1 MERTRTRVVL
11 RVTDEFGAIR
21 PFANDPVKFQL
32 EGPAE
37 LIGDN
42 PFALIGGT
50 GAVWIRAKEEA
61 GSGNA
66 DGDASATRRANT
78 HFRDCRRA
86 GGKGLDRETLSI
98 VDRTQGVRRVSFVLV
113 TFSFLLFLSLCYGLS
128 TSEWRIRMQR
138 REFLKSSALLAA
150 TAGAAAK
157 TAKADVPAHNWGKYD
172 FGSGPKVSDRLNQG
186 PFPQYPPT
194 AIIPTDDVVMTTT
207 PSDDVVPNYG
217 KGLVTYITADS
228 GTDEIKSD
236 NIPQAIEDLVKFPLG
251 QQLYIRP
258 TWREVQPRPGK
269 LVLPDYLK
277 LVFDLA
283 KKNDKRIGL
292 RIQMCAPDYT
302 HSAAL
307 PDFVLEK
314 VPKVDL
320 ILKDQSEARSAKRYL
335 ENPHS
340 KYQPRYDDPF
350 FSNAFADLVGELAAE
365 FDGNPQIEFIDT
377 FMYGFW
383 GEGHTWPFANNPFP
397 DYQTAE
403 RTWIRMMEVQIEN
416 FKKTPL
422 LTNTQPDFSRVGN
435 SEMLD
440 RGVRSNNWIR
450 SDTIYIENEQIEA
463 LSNRPPWIAALL
475 EQGMPGKPPD
485 PSASI
490 EGISPAENMISHV
503 IDIGANYWSLWNF
516 HQINAK
522 NLQTYYQAYPA
533 AFDRINRRI
542 GYRVRP
548 SFIWSYEDTGYLGL
562 IIGLANDGIAGVPGV
577 LRVTVE
583 STDGKVLQSGC
594 LDAGLSAAGENSA
607 SAARVA
613 ARNQVRRA
621 EASRGD

>member
-1 MERTRTRVVL
+1 
-11 RVTDEFGAIR
+11 
-21 PFANDPVKFQL
+21 
-32 EGPAE
+32 
-37 LIGDN
+37 
-42 PFALIGGT
+42 
-50 GAVWIRAKEEA
+50 
-61 GSGNA
+61 
-66 DGDASATRRANT
+66 
-78 HFRDCRRA
+78 
-86 GGKGLDRETLSI
+86 
-98 VDRTQGVRRVSFVLV
+98 
-113 TFSFLLFLSLCYGLS
+113 
-128 TSEWRIRMQR
+128 MQR
-138 REFLKSSALLAA
+138 RDFLKSSALLAA

-157 TAKADVPAHNWGKYD
+157 TAKADVPAHNWSNYD
-172 FGSGPKVSDRLNQG
+172 FGSGPKVTDRLNQG

-194 AIIPTDDVVMTTT
+194 ATIPTDDVVMTTT

-269 LVLPDYLK
+269 LQLPDYLK
-277 LVFDLA
+277 QVFDLA

-314 VPKVDL
+314 VPKVDS
-320 ILKDQSEARSAKRYL
+320 ILKDQSEARTAKRYL

-340 KYQPRYDDPF
+340 KYQPRYDEPF
-350 FSNAFADLVGELAAE
+350 FQSAFADLVGELAAE

-440 RGVRSNNWIR
+440 RSVRSNNWIR

-485 PSASI
+485 ASASI

-522 NLQTYYQAYPA
+522 NLAAYYQAYPA

-548 SFIWSYEDTGYLGL
+548 SFIWSYQDTGYLGL
-562 IIGLANDGIAGVPGV
+562 IVGLANDGIAGVPGV
-577 LRVTVE
+577 LRLTVE
-583 STDGKVLQSGC
+583 SRDGKVLQSGC
-594 LDAGLSAAGENSA
+594 LDAGYPLPGKIRQAQLVLPQGTQFEGLKL
-607 SAARVA
+607 
-613 ARNQVRRA
+613 RA
-621 EASRGD
+621 EIEVKGMRYPVRWACHQKLNEDGSLTLRKNLRQAV

>member
-1 MERTRTRVVL
+1 
-11 RVTDEFGAIR
+11 
-21 PFANDPVKFQL
+21 
-32 EGPAE
+32 
-37 LIGDN
+37 
-42 PFALIGGT
+42 
-50 GAVWIRAKEEA
+50 
-61 GSGNA
+61 
-66 DGDASATRRANT
+66 
-78 HFRDCRRA
+78 
-86 GGKGLDRETLSI
+86 
-98 VDRTQGVRRVSFVLV
+98 
-113 TFSFLLFLSLCYGLS
+113 
-128 TSEWRIRMQR
+128 MQR
-138 REFLKSSALLAA
+138 RDFIKNSALLAA

-157 TAKADVPAHNWGKYD
+157 TAKGDVPAHNWGKYD

-186 PFPQYPPT
+186 PFPQYPPG

-207 PSDDVVPNYG
+207 PTDDVVPNYG

-269 LVLPDYLK
+269 LQLPDYLK

-314 VPKVDL
+314 VPKVDS
-320 ILKDQSEARSAKRYL
+320 ILKDQSEARTAKRYL

-350 FSNAFADLVGELAAE
+350 FQSAFADLVGELAGE

-403 RTWIRMMEVQIEN
+403 RTWIRMMEVQIEH

-440 RGVRSNNWIR
+440 RSVRSNNWIR
-450 SDTIYIENEQIEA
+450 SDTIFIENEQIEA

-475 EQGMPGKPPD
+475 EQGLPGKPPD
-485 PSASI
+485 PSAII
-490 EGISPAENMISHV
+490 EGVSPAENMISHV
-503 IDIGANYWSLWNF
+503 IDIGANYFSLWNF

-522 NLQTYYQAYPA
+522 NLAAYYQAYPA

-562 IIGLANDGIAGVPGV
+562 IVGLANDGIAGVPGV
-577 LRVTVE
+577 LRLSVE
-583 STDGKVLQSGC
+583 SKDGKVLQSGC
-594 LDAGLSAAGENSA
+594 LDPGYPLPGKIRQAQLVLPQGTQFEGLKL
-607 SAARVA
+607 
-613 ARNQVRRA
+613 RA
-621 EASRGD
+621 EIEVKGMRYPVRWACHQKLNEDGSLTLRKNLRQAV